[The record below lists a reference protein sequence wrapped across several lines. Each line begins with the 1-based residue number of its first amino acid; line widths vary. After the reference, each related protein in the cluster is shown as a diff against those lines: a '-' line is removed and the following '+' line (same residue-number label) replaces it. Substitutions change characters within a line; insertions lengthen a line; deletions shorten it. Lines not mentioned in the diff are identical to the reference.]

1 MSLRADVAGVDFS
14 GARDAGKHIWIAEGT
29 VSPRGLQ
36 IQKLQRADTLPGS
49 GPTFEDAL
57 PSLVEHIRS
66 LTNRIIGFDFPFSL
80 PHVLIPDKTW
90 MEFVLRFAR
99 DYDTPSEFRDACRDR
114 TDGRE
119 LKRST
124 DVEACVPWCAY
135 NLRLYRQTWAGI
147 RHVLAPLIQGGH
159 ARIIP
164 MQKPKRGLPIV
175 AETCPASLLK
185 KEDLYLPY
193 KRPNPSH
200 AEARTKI
207 VRELTRRKLL
217 SPVRGKLRD
226 DIIGDPGGDAL
237 DAVLAAIGAA
247 GINDA
252 KPRNDAD
259 QIEAR
264 VYF

>member
-1 MSLRADVAGVDFS
+1 
-14 GARDAGKHIWIAEGT
+14 
-29 VSPRGLQ
+29 
-36 IQKLQRADTLPGS
+36 
-49 GPTFEDAL
+49 
-57 PSLVEHIRS
+57 
-66 LTNRIIGFDFPFSL
+66 
-80 PHVLIPDKTW
+80 
-90 MEFVLRFAR
+90 
-99 DYDTPSEFRDACRDR
+99 
-114 TDGRE
+114 
-119 LKRST
+119 
-124 DVEACVPWCAY
+124 
-135 NLRLYRQTWAGI
+135 
-147 RHVLAPLIQGGH
+147 
-159 ARIIP
+159 

-175 AETCPASLLK
+175 AETCPASILK